1 MRIPDAAGKLSIYN
15 FSNNFPKTMKRFVS
29 LLVVCLVGNVP
40 ALTQTPSVPG
50 APDVPTL
57 STSGSRLTGI
67 YRPPEASIAHFQNSQ
82 RTYDLIRAGSLYL
95 SLQDAI
101 ALALENNLDIQ
112 LQRYTVPIASTDV
125 KRAKGGGLLRGLV
138 YTVNEL
144 PQGVGGPGSP
154 LLTTVGG
161 AAPATQISA
170 NAADLAVI
178 TESQNSLLVN
188 STIPASTGPAIPVF
202 DPSLSGSVDYLH
214 TSTPEVTVD
223 SEGVPNF
230 VTGSEN
236 GAVGYSQGFSTGA
249 SVSASYNLSRN
260 VTNSLN
266 YDYNPFLSSSIGITV
281 DQPLLRGF
289 GMDLNRR
296 FIHIAQNQ
304 ERISRLVFNQQLI
317 DTISAVIRLYWDL
330 VALNSDVRVKEE
342 AVAAAKRLYEDNK
355 SQVEVG
361 TLAPLQLTQAAAE
374 VGRTNQ
380 DLINSNSLVAQ
391 QELILKNVLTKSGA
405 SDPMLDS
412 VHLVPIDTIEVPPSD
427 NLPGVE
433 ELIAEAFRNRPDL
446 AQYQLQI
453 ANSNLQLKGSKN
465 ELLPQL
471 DVIGNATNNGLAGTV
486 NPAGPAPTSG
496 APLVGGTGT
505 LWEQIL
511 QRDYPTYSLGIQ
523 LNLPLR
529 NRVAQADV
537 ARDELQLRQSEVR
550 MRQAQNQVRVEVQN
564 ALLAVQRARASYNAA
579 VETRKLQEEALGAE
593 RERLAVGEST
603 SFQVIQFQ
611 RDLEQ
616 ARSSEVIA
624 QDDYAKARAA
634 LERSTGR
641 TLSSN
646 NVSID
651 QAYTGVVTTPHS
663 ALPPP

>member
-1 MRIPDAAGKLSIYN
+1 MPQSPTIPG
-15 FSNNFPKTMKRFVS
+15 
-29 LLVVCLVGNVP
+29 
-40 ALTQTPSVPG
+40 PS
-50 APDVPTL
+50 DTTKI
-57 STSGSRLTGI
+57 STSGSPLTRP
-67 YRPPEASIAHFQNSQ
+67 YRSPLVSEPHFQNSP
-82 RTYDLIRAGSLYL
+82 RTYELIRAGTLYL

-112 LQRYTVPIASTDV
+112 LQRYTVPIATMDL

-138 YTVNEL
+138 YSVNEL

-178 TESQNSLLVN
+178 TESQTNLLINSP
-188 STIPASTGPAIPVF
+188 IPASTGTVIPAF
-202 DPSLSGSVDYLH
+202 DPTLNGTVAYQH
-214 TSTPEVTVD
+214 TSTPETSVF
-223 SEGVPNF
+223 SQGVPNF
-230 VTGSEN
+230 IEGSEN

-249 SVSASYNLSRN
+249 TVNAAYDTSRN
-260 VTNSLN
+260 VTDALR
-266 YDYNPFLSSSIGITV
+266 YDYNPFLTASLGITV

-289 GMDLNRR
+289 GIDLNRR

-304 ERISRLVFNQQLI
+304 VRISRLIFNQQLI

-330 VALNSDVRVKEE
+330 VALNSDVRVKAE
-342 AVAAAKRLYEDNK
+342 AVSAAKRLYEDNK

-374 VGRTNQ
+374 VARTNQ
-380 DLINSNSLVAQ
+380 DLINSQSLVAQ

-405 SDPMLDS
+405 GDPMFDS
-412 VHLVPIDTIEVPPSD
+412 VHLMPVDTIEIPPSE
-427 NLPGVE
+427 NLPGIE
-433 ELIAEAFRNRPDL
+433 QLIAEAFQNRPDL
-446 AQYQLQI
+446 VQYQIQI
-453 ANSNLQLKGSKN
+453 ANAGLQLKGSKN

-471 DVIGNATNNGLAGTV
+471 DVIGSASNGAFAGTV
-486 NPAGPAPTSG
+486 NALAPPAGSVRAPI
-496 APLVGGTGT
+496 APLIGGSGT

-511 QRDYPTYSLGIQ
+511 QRDYPNYSLGIQ
-523 LNLPLR
+523 LTLPVR

-537 ARDELQLRQSEVR
+537 ARDELQLRQSQVR
-550 MRQAQNQVRVEVQN
+550 LRQAQNEVRVEVQN
-564 ALLAVQRARASYNAA
+564 ALLAVQRARASYDAA
-579 VETRKLQEEALGAE
+579 VETRKLQEQALDAE

-634 LERSTGR
+634 LDRSLGR
-641 TLSSN
+641 TLKSN
-646 NVSID
+646 NISID
-651 QAYTGVVTTPHS
+651 QAYTGVITMPHS
-663 ALPPP
+663 PLPRQ

>member
-1 MRIPDAAGKLSIYN
+1 MQRSVA
-15 FSNNFPKTMKRFVS
+15 
-29 LLVVCLVGNVP
+29 LLAVCLLGSFPVLPQSPTNPGPVDAP
-40 ALTQTPSVPG
+40 TVTSSGSVLTRPYRAPSVG
-50 APDVPTL
+50 APQ
-57 STSGSRLTGI
+57 
-67 YRPPEASIAHFQNSQ
+67 FQNSP
-82 RTYDLIRAGSLYL
+82 RTYELIRAGTLYL

-112 LQRYTVPIASTDV
+112 LQRYTIPIAATDV

-138 YTVNEL
+138 YSVNEL

-178 TESQNSLLVN
+178 TESQNNLLVTSPIPP
-188 STIPASTGPAIPVF
+188 STGTAIPAF
-202 DPSLSGSVDYLH
+202 DPVVNGTVNYQH
-214 TSTPEVTVD
+214 TSTPETSVFN
-223 SEGVPNF
+223 EGVPNF

-236 GAVGYSQGFSTGA
+236 GTVGYSQGFSTGA
-249 SVSASYNLSRN
+249 TVNASYDMSRE
-260 VTNSLN
+260 TTDALR
-266 YDYNPFLSSSIGITV
+266 YDYNPFLTASLGITV

-289 GMDLNRR
+289 GIDLNRR
-296 FIHIAQNQ
+296 FIRIAENQ
-304 ERISRLVFNQQLI
+304 VKISLLIFNQQLI

-342 AVAAAKRLYEDNK
+342 ALSAAKRLYEDNK

-374 VGRTNQ
+374 VARTNQ
-380 DLINSNSLVAQ
+380 DLINSQSLVAQ

-405 SDPMLDS
+405 GDPTLDS
-412 VHLVPIDTIEVPPSD
+412 VQVVPVDTIQIPPTE
-427 NLPGVE
+427 NLPGIE
-433 ELIAEAFRNRPDL
+433 DLIQEAFRSRPDL
-446 AQYQLQI
+446 AQYQIQI
-453 ANSNLQLKGSKN
+453 TNADLELKGSKN

-471 DVIGNATNNGLAGTV
+471 DLVGSASNGGFAGTV
-486 NPAGPAPTSG
+486 NAVAPPAGSVRAPIP
-496 APLVGGTGT
+496 PLIGGSGT

-511 QRDYPTYSLGIQ
+511 QRDYPNYSLGIQ
-523 LNLPLR
+523 LTLPVR

-537 ARDELQLRQSEVR
+537 TRDELQLRQSQVHL
-550 MRQAQNQVRVEVQN
+550 RQAQNQVRVEVQN
-564 ALLAVQRARASYNAA
+564 ALLAVQRARASYDAA
-579 VETRKLQEEALGAE
+579 AQTRKLQEQALEAE

-634 LERSTGR
+634 LDRSLGR
-641 TLSSN
+641 TLAN
-646 NVSID
+646 NNISIE
-651 QAYTGVVTTPHS
+651 QAYTGAVTTPHS
-663 ALPPP
+663 ALPPR

>member
-1 MRIPDAAGKLSIYN
+1 MQRSAALLAVCLIGTSSARPQTPTVPGPSDTPKLSI
-15 FSNNFPKTMKRFVS
+15 
-29 LLVVCLVGNVP
+29 
-40 ALTQTPSVPG
+40 
-50 APDVPTL
+50 
-57 STSGSRLTGI
+57 SGSSLTRP
-67 YRPPEASIAHFQNSQ
+67 YRAPAVNEPRFQNSP
-82 RTYDLIRAGSLYL
+82 RTYELIRAGTLYL

-112 LQRYTVPIASTDV
+112 LQRYTVPIAATDL

-138 YTVNEL
+138 YSVNEL

-178 TESQNSLLVN
+178 TESQTNLLINSP
-188 STIPASTGPAIPVF
+188 IPASTGTAIPAF
-202 DPSLSGSVDYLH
+202 DPALNGTVGYQH
-214 TSTPEVTVD
+214 TSTVETSVF
-223 SEGVPNF
+223 SQGVPNF
-230 VTGSEN
+230 IEGSES
-236 GAVGYSQGFSTGA
+236 GSVGYSQGFSTGA
-249 SVSASYNLSRN
+249 TVSASYDMSRN
-260 VTNSLN
+260 VTDALR
-266 YDYNPFLSSSIGITV
+266 YDYNPFLTASLGITV

-289 GMDLNRR
+289 GIDLNRR

-304 ERISRLVFNQQLI
+304 VRISQLIFNQQLI

-342 AVAAAKRLYEDNK
+342 AVSAAKRLYEDNK

-374 VGRTNQ
+374 VARTNQ
-380 DLINSNSLVAQ
+380 DLINSQSLVAQ

-405 SDPMLDS
+405 GDPMLDS
-412 VHLVPIDTIEVPPSD
+412 VHLIPVDTIEIPPTE
-427 NLPGVE
+427 NLPGIE
-433 ELIAEAFRNRPDL
+433 QLIAEAFQSRPDL
-446 AQYQLQI
+446 AQYQIQI
-453 ANSNLQLKGSKN
+453 SNADLQLKGSKN

-471 DVIGNATNNGLAGTV
+471 DIVGSTSNGAFAGTV
-486 NPAGPAPTSG
+486 NALVPPGGSVRAPIP
-496 APLVGGTGT
+496 PLIGGSGT

-511 QRDYPTYSLGIQ
+511 QRDYPNYSLGIQ
-523 LNLPLR
+523 LTLPVR

-537 ARDELQLRQSEVR
+537 ARDELQLRQSQVR
-550 MRQAQNQVRVEVQN
+550 LRQAQNEVRVEVQN
-564 ALLAVQRARASYNAA
+564 ALLAVQRARASYDAA
-579 VETRKLQEEALGAE
+579 VETRKLQEEALDAE

-634 LERSTGR
+634 
-641 TLSSN
+641 
-646 NVSID
+646 
-651 QAYTGVVTTPHS
+651 
-663 ALPPP
+663 